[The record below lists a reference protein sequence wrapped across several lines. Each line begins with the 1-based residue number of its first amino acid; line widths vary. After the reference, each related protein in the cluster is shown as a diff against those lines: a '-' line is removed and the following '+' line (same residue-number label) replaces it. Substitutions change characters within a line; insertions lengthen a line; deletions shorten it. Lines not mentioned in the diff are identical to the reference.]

1 MLKVGVLMGGMS
13 IEREVSFNS
22 GRTIC
27 DHLDAQI
34 FQVIP
39 LFQTVQG
46 DLYVLP
52 WTFLYRGKIADF
64 ESRLAGQAEKVTW
77 DELPKRIDFVYI
89 AVHGKYGEDGKLQA
103 MLELLKIPYLG
114 SKMFPSALGV
124 DKQMHNEHLIAHGIK
139 VPKGFCLPVD
149 KIKNFDDQ
157 FIDQKLQEYA
167 LQFPVVV
174 KAVSEGSSF
183 GVFVVKNRLDLRKA
197 LTTACFISSSKGQAV
212 LVEEKITGMEFTCII
227 ITDYTTGKL
236 IPLPPTEVLIS
247 DDTDIFD
254 YEQKYMPGAVHE
266 RTPAV
271 CSPELLRKIQD
282 VSVATMQALD
292 FTNLSRIDG
301 FLTPAGDVII
311 IDSNPLSGMGPATF
325 LFRQAAEINIGHTEL
340 INHLIKT
347 ELKSYDME
355 TQKIVSNHEQVQRLR
370 VGVLFGGPSN
380 EREISLESGRNVVYK
395 LSPEKYEV
403 VPIFMSSKTEL
414 FVLDNRLLVCHSTR
428 EIESNVTD
436 SQRIGWSD
444 LPSLVDFIFIALHGA
459 PGEDGTVQGAIEM
472 LRIPYNGSGVFTS
485 SLCMD
490 KFKTTQFLKRKG
502 FDVPQSFLLS
512 YDAWTSQDVALDQFL
527 TTISYPCIVK
537 PHDDGCSVMVAAP
550 KNRQELEVALQEIFM
565 QKKFALIEERIT
577 GMELTVGVLGNDN
590 PQALMPSQTV
600 VKGDLLS
607 LEEKFLPGA
616 GENQTP
622 ALLPHDDLLFVRA
635 QVKAMYE
642 AVGCR
647 GYARIDV
654 FFQSGIS
661 SGNDRLPVIAQTNQ
675 DLHDGSN
682 QLYDEADT
690 AFLNS
695 NEGPVLNQRRVIL
708 IEINTLPGLTPATC
722 IFHQAAEDGMRPMEF
737 IDKIIELGLQE
748 HAQSEIVSVDTA
760 LEIQNSL

>member
-27 DHLDAQI
+27 DHLDAQL
-34 FQVIP
+34 FQVVP
-39 LFQTVQG
+39 LFQTAQG
-46 DLYVLP
+46 DLYILP

-64 ESRLAGQAEKVTW
+64 ESRLALQAQKVTW
-77 DELPKRIDFVYI
+77 DELPKLIDFVYI
-89 AVHGKYGEDGKLQA
+89 AVHGKYGEDGRLQA

-114 SKMFPSALGV
+114 SKMFASALGM
-124 DKQMHNEHLIAHGIK
+124 DKQLHNDHLVAHGIA
-139 VPKGFCLPVD
+139 VPKGFCVSVTQ
-149 KIKNFDDQ
+149 IKNFDDQ
-157 FIDQKLQEYA
+157 LVDQKLQDYA
-167 LQFPVVV
+167 LTFPLIV
-174 KAVSEGSSF
+174 KPINEGSSF
-183 GVFVVKNRLDLRKA
+183 GVFVVKHKQDLRNA
-197 LTTACFISSSKGQAV
+197 LTTACFISGSKGQAV
-212 LVEEKITGMEFTCII
+212 LVEEKIIGMEFTCIV
-227 ITDYTTGKL
+227 ITDYVTGKL
-236 IPLPPTEVLIS
+236 LPLPPTEVLIS
-247 DDTDIFD
+247 GDTDIFD

-271 CSPELLRKIQD
+271 CSPDLLKKIQD
-282 VSVATMQALD
+282 VSVATMQALG
-292 FTNLSRIDG
+292 FTNLARIDG
-301 FLTPAGDVII
+301 FLTSGGDVII

-325 LFRQAAEINIGHTEL
+325 LFRQAAELNIGHTEL

-355 TQKIVSNHEQVQRLR
+355 TQKVISNNSHVKRLR

-403 VPIFMSSKTEL
+403 LPIFMSSKIEL
-414 FVLDNRLLVCHSTR
+414 FALDNRLLVCHSTK
-428 EIESNVTD
+428 EIESSVTD
-436 SQRIGWSD
+436 AMRIGWSD
-444 LPSLVDFIFIALHGA
+444 LPNLVDFVFIAQHGS
-459 PGEDGTVQGAIEM
+459 PGEDGTVQGALEM

-502 FDVPQSFLLS
+502 FDVPQAFLLS
-512 YDAWTSQDVALDQFL
+512 YDAWVAQDASFDEFL

-537 PHDDGCSVMVAAP
+537 PHDDGCSVMVTAP
-550 KNRQELEVALQEIFM
+550 KNRQELETALQEIFM

-577 GMELTVGVLGNDN
+577 GMELTVGVLGNEN

-622 ALLPHDDLLFVRA
+622 ALLPEDDLQFVRSK
-635 QVKAMYE
+635 VKAMYE

-654 FFQSGIS
+654 FYQSELQSPTGKK
-661 SGNDRLPVIAQTNQ
+661 
-675 DLHDGSN
+675 
-682 QLYDEADT
+682 
-690 AFLNS
+690 
-695 NEGPVLNQRRVIL
+695 RVVL

-737 IDKIIELGLQE
+737 IDKIIEFGLQE